1 MERPPTERPR
11 TLPPRTAKRSG
22 KNQAHHWTRWLHTYT
37 SMIALILV
45 LFFGITGI
53 TLNHPSFGNK
63 STEAIENGTLPA
75 GFLTSDRHVDFLAV
89 TQYIRSTHHID
100 APIEDFNLTG
110 TQGTIAFKSPGY
122 AADLLF
128 DANTGVYKLTVE
140 EQSFVAKMND
150 LHKGR
155 YADSSWKWLIDVIG
169 VVLVVIAA
177 TGLGLQLFLRKR
189 RTRALVVAG
198 AGLVITIVFMVIA
211 LR

>member
-1 MERPPTERPR
+1 M
-11 TLPPRTAKRSG
+11 
-22 KNQAHHWTRWLHTYT
+22 
-37 SMIALILV
+37 
-45 LFFGITGI
+45 
-53 TLNHPSFGNK
+53 
-63 STEAIENGTLPA
+63 
-75 GFLTSDRHVDFLAV
+75 
-89 TQYIRSTHHID
+89 
-100 APIEDFNLTG
+100 
-110 TQGTIAFKSPGY
+110 
-122 AADLLF
+122 F
-128 DANTGVYKLTVE
+128 DANCGVYKITVE